1 MHMGHMGTHSPIWTW
16 WAGGEHSV
24 PIAAHAPHTTGT
36 KCCDQLLT
44 SVKSLHC
51 WHGGGEEGLAVTRKK
66 SIASSELLFNSST
79 FLLPVLELFAS
90 TLFLKVNGS
99 QKKSITSK
107 SVVGRSGLIY
117 HLPCFSSLTVRSIL
131 LFPWKKC
138 EVWASPSSFFF
149 SPPKVLAH
157 PAPTWKMKPSD
168 FCPYW
173 ALAKTQD
180 NSLCQDHLYLKNAQ
194 KGWALIWISAAADLA
209 R

>member
-1 MHMGHMGTHSPIWTW
+1 MTIFWRLGKNYILISLDSQVLTNQSSDTETTGHTPMHMDLMGTHIHPSENDEQV
-16 WAGGEHSV
+16 GEHSV
-24 PIAAHAPHTTGT
+24 PIATHAPHTTGT

-51 WHGGGEEGLAVTRKK
+51 WHGGEEEGLAVTRKK

-117 HLPCFSSLTVRSIL
+117 HLPCFSSLTVRWIL
-131 LFPWKKC
+131 PFPWKQ
-138 EVWASPSSFFF
+138 VQSPSINLHLFF
-149 SPPKVLAH
+149 SPKVLAH
-157 PAPTWKMKPSD
+157 PAST
-168 FCPYW
+168 
-173 ALAKTQD
+173 
-180 NSLCQDHLYLKNAQ
+180 
-194 KGWALIWISAAADLA
+194 
-209 R
+209 